1 MWQLEDECLGISR
14 WLMYFLIGCLYFFED
29 AFGRFSKEADRDD
42 SHHTTAA
49 LAIVASRRP

>member
-1 MWQLEDECLGISR
+1 
-14 WLMYFLIGCLYFFED
+14 MYFLIGCLYFFED
-29 AFGRFSKEADRDD
+29 AFGRFSKEADRDN